1 MDPVIAEHVLTV
13 QEVATTLRTHP
24 STVYR
29 WIKSGEL
36 EAIRYGRA
44 CTCGA
49 NVRGG
54 AIRIPASAV
63 EVFRNR
69 EAVA

>member
-1 MDPVIAEHVLTV
+1 MDPVVAEPVLTV
-13 QEVATTLRTHP
+13 QEVATTLRTHV

-63 EVFRNR
+63 EALQSR
-69 EAVA
+69 EVA

>member
-1 MDPVIAEHVLTV
+1 MDPVVAEPVLTV
-13 QEVATTLRTHP
+13 QEVAVALRTHV

-54 AIRIPASAV
+54 AIRIPASVV
-63 EVFRNR
+63 EAFQNR
-69 EAVA
+69 EVSA

>member
-1 MDPVIAEHVLTV
+1 VDPVVAEPVLTV
-13 QEVATTLRTHP
+13 KEVATALRTHP

-29 WIKSGEL
+29 WINSGEL

-49 NVRGG
+49 SVRGG
-54 AIRIPASAV
+54 AIRIPASVV
-63 EVFRNR
+63 EAFQNR